1 MGQGLG
7 SRALLLG
14 SLPAAAQRW
23 HSMNP
28 ASLRLV
34 LGDQL
39 SPALASLRDAVPGRD
54 TILMAEVMSEA
65 TYVPHHRQKIA
76 LIFAAMRHF
85 AAELRARG
93 FTVHYTTLDAQE
105 NAGSLLAEVAR
116 HVAALNP
123 DRLILTEPAEWR
135 LDREMRGWGAA
146 LGIAVEICPDDRFLC
161 SRAAFATWA
170 DGKRQLRMEFFYRAM
185 RKRHRVLLDAEG
197 EPEGGQ
203 WNYDSQNRKALPPGL
218 TLPQRPQ
225 PAPDAITATVL
236 HLVQQHF
243 AAHPG
248 ALEPFNWAVTRAG
261 AEAALAWFL
270 RHALPHFGDY
280 QDAMAEAEPFV
291 FHAVLSPYINI
302 GLLDPMAVIRAAE
315 AEYRAGRVPLNAAEG
330 FIRQILGWREYVH
343 GLYWLE
349 MPEYGSGNFLGAEQP
364 LPDFFWTGETDLNC
378 LHQAIGDT
386 LRQAYAHHIQR
397 LMVIGNFALLAGLA
411 PQAVQAWYLAIYA
424 DAFEWVELPNTH
436 GMALFADGGRM
447 ASKPYAASGKYI
459 QRQSDYCRRCRYDPN
474 QAIGPAACPFNALYW
489 DFLARHRDKLATNP
503 RLAMPYRTW
512 ARFSADRR
520 AALREQAATFL
531 KRL

>member
-1 MGQGLG
+1 MFGG
-7 SRALLLG
+7 
-14 SLPAAAQRW
+14 LPAAARRRG
-23 HSMNP
+23 MNP

-39 SPALASLRDAVPGRD
+39 SPSLASLRDAVPEQD
-54 TILMAEVMSEA
+54 AILMAEVMSEA
-65 TYVPHHRQKIA
+65 TYVPHHQQKIA

-85 AAELRARG
+85 ADELRARG
-93 FTVHYTTLDAQE
+93 FTVHYTTLDAPD
-105 NAGSLLAEVAR
+105 NAGSLLAEVGR
-116 HVAALNP
+116 HIAALEP
-123 DRLILTEPAEWR
+123 ARLILTEPAEWR
-135 LDREMRGWGAA
+135 LDHEMRGWGEA
-146 LGIAVEICPDDRFLC
+146 LGIPVELRADDRFLC
-161 SRAAFATWA
+161 SRASFAAWA

-185 RKRHRVLLDAEG
+185 RKRHHVLLDTEG
-197 EPEGGQ
+197 GPEGGQ
-203 WNYDSQNRKALPPGL
+203 WNYDSENRKALPPGL
-218 TLPQRPQ
+218 AVPQRPQ
-225 PAPDAITATVL
+225 SAPDQITAEVL
-236 HLVQQHF
+236 QLVRQRF

-248 ALEPFNWAVTRAG
+248 ALEPFAWAVTRAG

-270 RHALPHFGDY
+270 RHALPRFGDY
-280 QDAMAEAEPFV
+280 QDAMAETEPLL

-343 GLYWLE
+343 GIYWLE
-349 MPEYGSGNFLGAEQP
+349 MPAYGASNFLAADHP
-364 LPDFFWTGETDLNC
+364 LPEFFWTAETDLNC
-378 LHQAIGDT
+378 LRQAIGNT

-474 QAIGPAACPFNALYW
+474 QVTGPAACPFNALYW
-489 DFLARHRDKLATNP
+489 DFLARHQNKLAANP
-503 RLAMPYRTW
+503 RLTMPYRTW
-512 ARFSADRR
+512 ARFSPERQE
-520 AALREQAATFL
+520 ALREQAAAFL